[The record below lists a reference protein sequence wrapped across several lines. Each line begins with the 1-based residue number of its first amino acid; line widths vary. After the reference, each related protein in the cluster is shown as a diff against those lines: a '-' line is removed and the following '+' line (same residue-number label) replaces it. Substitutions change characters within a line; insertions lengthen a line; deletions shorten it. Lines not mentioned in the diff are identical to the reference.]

1 MGYNTGEQDDR
12 AGRWAN
18 VLSVPLLLVIGWVLY
33 ELTAQP
39 ALGVAAVC
47 IKFGW
52 DDFRT
57 AWWLRRRDPDW
68 RRARACFW
76 LYLASGLWKLAISA
90 SLMIFAYIFL
100 KFMGALG
107 PRAQGV
113 PTG

>member
-1 MGYNTGEQDDR
+1 MGYNTGEHDDR

-47 IKFGW
+47 AKFGW

-57 AWWLRRRDPDW
+57 ARWLLRIDPNP
-68 RRARACFW
+68 ARGWACAW
-76 LYLASGLWKLAISA
+76 LSIANGLVKVSFTATLLSAAIICLHPA
-90 SLMIFAYIFL
+90 A
-100 KFMGALG
+100 
-107 PRAQGV
+107 RNW
-113 PTG
+113 